1 MTDSQRWLSGR
12 KSTRAGRWQV
22 RSGHQKQGSGAHFS
36 GASVAV
42 SWLHWL
48 LRPADGSLP
57 TRPCAP
63 TGARVSFDPTRP
75 VLAKLQHPDPIF
87 LPRVKGENYFAL
99 FLHSS
104 HLPCLPGL
112 GLSVQIQLFRSNQ
125 HAGDPT
131 TCTSQS
137 RFPAAVTLASRSPPP
152 PRALGHLLAELRP
165 TLQANKER

>member
-1 MTDSQRWLSGR
+1 MQEGGR
-12 KSTRAGRWQV
+12 SEAGTRNKGPERTSPGPLWRFPGFTGCSDQQMAACPPDLVHPLGLASALTLPVQCW
-22 RSGHQKQGSGAHFS
+22 RSFN
-36 GASVAV
+36 
-42 SWLHWL
+42 
-48 LRPADGSLP
+48 
-57 TRPCAP
+57 T
-63 TGARVSFDPTRP
+63 
-75 VLAKLQHPDPIF
+75 PDPIF

-152 PRALGHLLAELRP
+152 PKALGHLLAEMRP